1 MKQNTD
7 QQQRQNEKA
16 HAVLFQI
23 TNIFFGSIAALL
35 ATRFLFRMSGAN
47 PAASIVELVYD
58 LSRPFLY
65 PFMYM
70 FPRQQISP
78 DKTIE
83 PSTLVAIFGYLF
95 LSWIVQ
101 RLISLSFT
109 ASTTD
114 IKKDN

>member
-1 MKQNTD
+1 MLTTQTNANK
-7 QQQRQNEKA
+7 NEKT
-16 HAVLFQI
+16 HVVLFQI
-23 TNIFFGSIAALL
+23 TNFFFGSIAALL
-35 ATRFLFRMSGAN
+35 ATRFIFRLTGAN
-47 PAASIVELVYD
+47 PAADIVELVYN
-58 LSRPFLY
+58 LSRPLLY

-95 LSWIVQ
+95 LSWMVQ

-109 ASTTD
+109 ANSSD
-114 IKKDN
+114 SKD